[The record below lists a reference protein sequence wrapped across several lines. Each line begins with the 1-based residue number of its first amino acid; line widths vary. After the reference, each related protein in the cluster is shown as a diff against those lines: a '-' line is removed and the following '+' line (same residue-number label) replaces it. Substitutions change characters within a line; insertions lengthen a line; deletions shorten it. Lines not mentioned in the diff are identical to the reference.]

1 MKFSLAPFLLCTLM
15 MAVAVRGT
23 ACNGGV
29 VKVFLGA
36 EGVGKSFTAALYGCA
51 ARECSG
57 RETCTTAIQLCC
69 LADGTTTANVMDT
82 VGWNLPGQYTLS
94 FGAYQD
100 LPVSGPVY
108 ALYLLLEAF
117 EKHQISAVEFY
128 RLEITQNIRDA
139 ATDILPLRVISQV
152 LQCPIHRVLT
162 QFRPAYDRQAPDE
175 QAVEFNRHHAPSL
188 SAPTCHIVLPHYWR
202 EIVVFSDDLH
212 ALNHRVNHQK
222 ARDLCAEKAEQESI
236 LRQSLEGHQSHDCT
250 EEMVVHH
257 EHFCMPMSGYCT
269 SIPIK
274 ARVENAD
281 CSRRRNEHNH
291 HVNQRND
298 ALRQRQTIAQQRLAA
313 LSEELWHLRAANVA
327 APC

>member
-1 MKFSLAPFLLCTLM
+1 MTFSLVSFLLCSLM
-15 MAVAVRGT
+15 MTMAVRGA

-36 EGVGKSFTAALYGCA
+36 EGVGKSFTAALYGCEA
-51 ARECSG
+51 GECSG
-57 RETCTTAIQLCC
+57 RETCTSAIQLCC
-69 LADGTTTANVMDT
+69 LADGTTNVMDT

-94 FGAYQD
+94 FGSYQD

-128 RLEITQNIRDA
+128 RLEIAQNIRDA

-162 QFRPAYDRQAPDE
+162 QFRPAYDHQEPDD
-175 QAVEFNRHHAPSL
+175 QVIEFNRHHAPSL
-188 SAPTCHIVLPHYWR
+188 SAPACHVVLPHNWR

-212 ALNHRVNHQK
+212 ALNHRVNHEK
-222 ARDLCAEKAEQESI
+222 AMDLCAEKAEQESI
-236 LRQSLEGHQSHDCT
+236 LRQGMEGHQSHDCT
-250 EEMVVHH
+250 ENVVYH
-257 EHFCMPMSGYCT
+257 EHFCMPMSNFCP
-269 SIPIK
+269 SIPITV
-274 ARVENAD
+274 RRENQD
-281 CSRRRNEHNH
+281 CIRLRNEHNH

-298 ALRQRQTIAQQRLAA
+298 ALRQRQSIAQGRLAA
-313 LSEELWHLRAANVA
+313 LSEELWHVRAANVA
-327 APC
+327 TPC